1 VVFRRTECGYASSK
15 WVQLGAAVVA
25 VGSAAASGLALFA
38 AITAQPVDGVYA
50 LWMGGVC
57 VLMARTALLK
67 VEVRREGVQVVNLWR
82 TDLVPWFDF
91 AGFASKRWLAVYPQ
105 VVFVVRRSG
114 RPIPVVLLMGGGF
127 FIGGDDSRVDDG
139 CSILRT
145 ESERSALRERFAS
158 GSSPRSSVGRDG
170 GSEPNVRYRSPT
182 GVAIGDGEPGVNEHR
197 QSHTPPPIG

>member
-82 TDLVPWFDF
+82 TDLVPLVRL
-91 AGFASKRWLAVYPQ
+91 RWLRQQAVARGVSAGRLRRPTLWPSHPRGPSHGGRLLHRRGRLTRRRR
-105 VVFVVRRSG
+105 VLDLEDRVRAVS
-114 RPIPVVLLMGGGF
+114 
-127 FIGGDDSRVDDG
+127 
-139 CSILRT
+139 
-145 ESERSALRERFAS
+145 
-158 GSSPRSSVGRDG
+158 
-170 GSEPNVRYRSPT
+170 
-182 GVAIGDGEPGVNEHR
+182 
-197 QSHTPPPIG
+197 TP